1 MEVTQETINGLTINR
16 TDSEMSWRLV
26 HDGSK
31 VIDLFESSGVTST
44 MNTIYLASSIEECQ
58 AQIYSLSLEYNS

>member
-1 MEVTQETINGLTINR
+1 MEVTQENINGITFNK
-16 TDSEMSWRLV
+16 TDNAMSWRLV
-26 HDGSK
+26 HDGNR

-44 MNTIYLASSIEECQ
+44 MHTIYLASSIEECQ